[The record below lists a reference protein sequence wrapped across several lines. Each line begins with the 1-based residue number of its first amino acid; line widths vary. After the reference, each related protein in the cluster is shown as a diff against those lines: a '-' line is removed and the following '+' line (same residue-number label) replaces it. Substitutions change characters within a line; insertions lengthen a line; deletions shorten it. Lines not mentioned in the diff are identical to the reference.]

1 MPSKRKR
8 ERVGEEK
15 EEEEE
20 TKVTCDKEEAYVA
33 ALDAEQVVTYF
44 ATANEKLKDVEAV
57 YSREINPIREECIVV
72 KRQLQEYMV
81 EQGLE
86 WGRAKDDGVCVRLT
100 APTTSGRTL
109 CPKTVVDV
117 LSGLKDGGEEAV
129 ETVAANVRAT
139 IDAAKEAWQEKHGE
153 EPAPCE
159 PQPRFV
165 GKGGLVPQRP
175 LPPLG
180 RALTTGELLAEVM
193 FAAVHA
199 AHKPKGQKL
208 EVMPEPKRGAKGIR
222 VLEDDLSAAATAY
235 WVKLQECKQRSSEL
249 AQQKKAHKKA
259 MSVCVPLLET
269 YLPSVNAE
277 GVLKRTLPTPTGL
290 RTVTI
295 SLEDRIVKPGPMSL
309 IEYSQAVDAAVS
321 KVSIPEGITLADA
334 IRMHYDALI
343 EDLVGAMERRIL
355 EGTQVVKVV
364 TIRRTK
370 VRRDGEPEEAEEEK
384 DNEENMFD
392 F

>member
-1 MPSKRKR
+1 MPPKRKR
-8 ERVGEEK
+8 VQEAAASGG
-15 EEEEE
+15 
-20 TKVTCDKEEAYVA
+20 DNNQDAAYVA

-44 ATANEKLKDVEAV
+44 ATANEKLKEVEAV
-57 YSREINPIREECIVV
+57 YSREVGPIREECICA

-86 WGRAKDDGVCVRLT
+86 WGRARDEGVCIRLT

-117 LSGLKDGGEEAV
+117 LSALKDGGEAAV
-129 ETVAANVRAT
+129 ESVAAAVRLN
-139 IDAAKEAWQEKHGE
+139 IDAAKEAWQEKHGD
-153 EPAPCE
+153 EPAPCI

-180 RALTTGELLAEVM
+180 RPLTVVEFLAEVV

-199 AHKPKGQKL
+199 AHKPKSQKL
-208 EVMPEPKRGAKGIR
+208 EVMAAPKRGAKDVR
-222 VLEDDLSAAATAY
+222 VLEDDLSTAATAY
-235 WVKLQECKQRSSEL
+235 WVKLQECKQRSAEL
-249 AQQKKAHKKA
+249 AQQKKTHKKT
-259 MSVCVPLLET
+259 MSACVPLLES
-269 YLPSVNAE
+269 YLPSVNVE
-277 GVLKRTLPTPTGL
+277 GVLKRTLPTSTGL

-295 SLEDRIVKPGPMSL
+295 SLEDRVVKPGPMSL
-309 IEYSQAVDAAVS
+309 IEYSQAVDAAIL
-321 KVSIPEGITLADA
+321 KISIPDDTSLADA
-334 IRMHYDALI
+334 MRTHYDALI

-355 EGTQVVKVV
+355 EGTQVVKAV

-370 VRRDGEPEEAEEEK
+370 VRRDGEPEEAEEEPE
-384 DNEENMFD
+384 NEENMFD